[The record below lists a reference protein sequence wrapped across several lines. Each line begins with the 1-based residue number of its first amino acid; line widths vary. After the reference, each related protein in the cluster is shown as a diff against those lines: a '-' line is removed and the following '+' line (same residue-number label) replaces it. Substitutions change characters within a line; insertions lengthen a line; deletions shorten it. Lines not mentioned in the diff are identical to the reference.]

1 MVVQDRY
8 VSTNKDSKHRVI
20 FRGGTV
26 TIACVIDLSIEKSR
40 KKKEWKIKI
49 KGMSILIN

>member
-1 MVVQDRY
+1 

-26 TIACVIDLSIEKSR
+26 TIACVIDLSIEKIGR
-40 KKKEWKIKI
+40 KKNGK
-49 KGMSILIN
+49 